1 MMGAMETANE
11 RVKQVRVKVKRK
23 EKWSGSYWSIWM
35 ERGGL
40 EYKAGQYVSIRVNEE
55 GERRSY
61 SLASYPDEEELQL
74 VVNTAPMGKGSCY
87 MLNLE
92 IGDEVELLGPMGE
105 FVVSEE
111 HLEQDTRGFLMVAAG
126 SGIVPF
132 RPMINDL
139 LEVKKEIRPVRLYWG
154 MRYEEDLFWM
164 EEWRGLE
171 REYENFTIDV
181 VLSKGGNNWKGCNG
195 HVGDCLR
202 SHGGDMR
209 GWRSYVCGS
218 REMVEETSKLLVESG
233 MSENEVYFEK
243 FF

>member
-1 MMGAMETANE
+1 MGAMEDRRE
-11 RVKQVRVKVKRK
+11 PRQIKVRVKRK
-23 EKWSGSYWSIWM
+23 EKWPGSYWSIWM

-40 EYKAGQYVSIRVNEE
+40 EYRAGQYVSIKVNEE

-61 SLASYPDEEELQL
+61 SLASYADEEELQL
-74 VVNTAPMGKGSCY
+74 VVNTAPMGKGSRY
-87 MLNLE
+87 VLDLE
-92 IGDEVELLGPMGE
+92 VGDEVDVLGPMGE

-111 HLEQDTRGFLMVAAG
+111 HLGQETRGFLMVAAG

-139 LEVKKEIRPVRLYWG
+139 LKVKKEIRPVRLYWG

-164 EEWRGLE
+164 EEWRGLK

-202 SHGGDMR
+202 SRGGDVR

-233 MSENEVYFEK
+233 MGENEVYFEK